1 MGTKTYGGETP
12 PPPASPCP
20 QARQGLR
27 AGTSQLHGA
36 EDWRR
41 ATCGLNSTQGDPAHL
56 ASHLEHSNC
65 IC

>member
-12 PPPASPCP
+12 PRQLPLVRRPGRGFGHAPAGCT
-20 QARQGLR
+20 GV
-27 AGTSQLHGA
+27 

-56 ASHLEHSNC
+56 ANHLEHSNC